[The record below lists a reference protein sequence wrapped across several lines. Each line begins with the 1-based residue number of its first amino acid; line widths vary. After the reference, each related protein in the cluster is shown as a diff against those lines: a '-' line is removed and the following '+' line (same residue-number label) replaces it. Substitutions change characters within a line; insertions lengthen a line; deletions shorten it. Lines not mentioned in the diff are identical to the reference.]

1 MFKRRTSRVSHR
13 RQVIEL
19 QAHVM
24 SPRIAWFGLL
34 KSFRKLAKTA
44 LVLGLIAGAVW
55 GAKLGI
61 RRGLI
66 ENKEFRLQA
75 IELTPNPAVDEHRL
89 VEVAGINLAGSLF
102 ECDVATIESRLR
114 ALPEVAAA
122 TVHREF
128 PGTLKVEIA
137 ARQPHAWIASATH
150 DIPPRDPARGL
161 LVDDAGFAFHCP
173 PRLRESAADLPVYHL
188 GQGGEAPAAGKTVRH
203 PEFDRLA
210 ALHHI
215 ARRELPEA
223 DRWIDSL
230 RQNRRWSLELVGR
243 DGTAA
248 RFGLGG
254 HERQIADLK
263 AALEHARSR
272 DQRIASIELIPER
285 NLPVVLRGDS
295 APRAI
300 LVDEPAAAPATPD
313 RRARDLE
320 TLIHR

>member
-1 MFKRRTSRVSHR
+1 MFKRRTSQVSHR

-34 KSFRKLAKTA
+34 KSLRKLARTA
-44 LVLGLIAGAVW
+44 LVLGLIAGALW

-102 ECDVATIESRLR
+102 ECDASAIESRLR

-128 PGTLKVEIA
+128 PGTLKVEVS
-137 ARQPHAWIASATH
+137 ARQPHAWIASSTH
-150 DIPPRDPARGL
+150 GIPPRDPARGL
-161 LVDDAGFAFHCP
+161 LVDATGFAFPCP
-173 PRLRESAADLPVYHL
+173 PRLLESAAQLPVYHL
-188 GQGGEAPAAGKTVRH
+188 GEGGEAPVAGKTVIH
-203 PEFDRLA
+203 PEFARLA
-210 ALHHI
+210 ALHQV
-215 ARRELPEA
+215 ARRDLPEA

-230 RQNRRWSLELVGR
+230 RQNRRWSLEIVGR

-248 RFGLGG
+248 RFGLGD
-254 HERQIADLK
+254 HDRQMADLK

-285 NLPVVLRGDS
+285 NLPVVLRDHS

-300 LVDEPAAAPATPD
+300 LVDEPAAAPTTPP
-313 RRARDLE
+313 RRSRDLE